1 MKTKLLKPYYTI
13 ILLCLIATNSFAQ
26 WQNLGNTGRYTKM
39 YDNQFGVRMEFSTI
53 RTSSYPFHT
62 SYILR
67 TFDDWLTHDTLTQIK
82 GLTPGCCIA
91 SSFHFYDA
99 NNGILMYPGP
109 YGYDRV
115 ELLKNGNWT
124 SIPFDLHSFFHG
136 SIIGARKDNSLAL
149 LDSSFIALGKVYNGN
164 SLVKKLN
171 HNTLQIDTLHRFNQ
185 FIGDVSVSM
194 TDDGHLF
201 MTNVWGPN
209 SHNIYH
215 SNDSAKTFNLIST
228 FQSNIFAP
236 SDNLIEF
243 TDSLNGYLTSSFEL
257 FHTIDGGLTWNNRS
271 NPLATINVLKAIND
285 STLIIG
291 GNTLSGMGAVGISQ
305 NDGVSWS
312 IDSIPGAS
320 EIERFFALD
329 SSTFYLLDRSGYL
342 FKNSMLTGIKQ
353 SLNQIKKLSLYPI
366 PAQNQLH
373 FNLKNAQEFQFQ
385 VLDLNGRVVQEG
397 RLESNTLN
405 ISTLKQG
412 VFFLQL
418 RNVEEV
424 FSSKFIKQ

>member
-1 MKTKLLKPYYTI
+1 M
-13 ILLCLIATNSFAQ
+13 
-26 WQNLGNTGRYTKM
+26 
-39 YDNQFGVRMEFSTI
+39 
-53 RTSSYPFHT
+53 
-62 SYILR
+62 
-67 TFDDWLTHDTLTQIK
+67 
-82 GLTPGCCIA
+82 
-91 SSFHFYDA
+91 
-99 NNGILMYPGP
+99 
-109 YGYDRV
+109 
-115 ELLKNGNWT
+115 
-124 SIPFDLHSFFHG
+124 
-136 SIIGARKDNSLAL
+136 
-149 LDSSFIALGKVYNGN
+149 
-164 SLVKKLN
+164 
-171 HNTLQIDTLHRFNQ
+171 
-185 FIGDVSVSM
+185 
-194 TDDGHLF
+194 
-201 MTNVWGPN
+201 
-209 SHNIYH
+209 
-215 SNDSAKTFNLIST
+215 
-228 FQSNIFAP
+228 
-236 SDNLIEF
+236 
-243 TDSLNGYLTSSFEL
+243 NGYLTSSFEL